1 MDKLTKTF
9 VIAAS
14 SVVVLA
20 GGVYLKQSVID
31 PMLSH
36 LGCVN
41 DVVERSKRSES
52 SSKDSSRLFWN
63 KMCTN
68 YGNDPDKVWDE
79 WGI

>member
-1 MDKLTKTF
+1 MDTLTKTF
-9 VIAAS
+9 VVAAS
-14 SVVVLA
+14 SVVVFA
-20 GGVYLKQSVID
+20 GGVYLKQSVLD

-41 DVVERSKRSES
+41 DVVERSKTSKS
-52 SSKDSSRLFWN
+52 SSKDASRLFWD

-68 YGNDPDKVWDE
+68 FGDDPDKVWAE